1 MRGEKLSYT
10 EYLTSQK
17 MGDGSKTAN
26 ITDLRKRN
34 KEEEKKD
41 KLIKKLRDMASKGME
56 VEGVKDDERFNDMPP
71 PEIIV
76 TLLEDVKKYREVL
89 IQP

>member
-17 MGDGSKTAN
+17 MSDGSRTAN

-41 KLIKKLRDMASKGME
+41 KLTRIYTACIGFVGL
-56 VEGVKDDERFNDMPP
+56 
-71 PEIIV
+71 I
-76 TLLEDVKKYREVL
+76 LLFGIFIYL
-89 IQP
+89 